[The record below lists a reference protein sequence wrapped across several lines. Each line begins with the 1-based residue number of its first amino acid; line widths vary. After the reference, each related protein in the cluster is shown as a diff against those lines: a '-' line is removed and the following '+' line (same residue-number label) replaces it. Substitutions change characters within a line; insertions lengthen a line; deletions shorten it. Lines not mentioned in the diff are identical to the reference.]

1 LALPAQI
8 LCAFWHYSPGDEA
21 AQLIAEVLDFRL
33 DIFGGMETLGKFAT
47 EILVHWGNKGVVF
60 GGRLVVFAWSGVLC
74 TKNKRQ

>member
-1 LALPAQI
+1 
-8 LCAFWHYSPGDEA
+8 
-21 AQLIAEVLDFRL
+21 
-33 DIFGGMETLGKFAT
+33 METPGKFAT